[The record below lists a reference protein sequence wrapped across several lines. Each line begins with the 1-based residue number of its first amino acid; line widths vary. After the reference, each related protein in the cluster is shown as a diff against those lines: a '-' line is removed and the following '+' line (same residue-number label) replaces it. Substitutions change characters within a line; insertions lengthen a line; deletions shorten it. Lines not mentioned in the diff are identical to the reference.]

1 MPESSRSIDS
11 GENRLGVPP
20 PIKTEITLR
29 PQIDGSANSRSARSA
44 STYAP
49 SGMSSRASCE
59 LKSQYGHFFR
69 HHGMCTYSDSGGSA
83 LNFGRVSVEA
93 ENATTVAG
101 LSVFMFTKLI
111 QSRDQRSQR
120 LAAMRHGIL
129 QFQRHLRA
137 AHPALRVAKMRVVA
151 KAASAT
157 RLIGNCP
164 PPRSFGN
171 QRLRIVG
178 AAHQYQHAVVMRA
191 PICDAG
197 EGGNQS
203 GIVARV
209 GFRIAG
215 VTRALHARRAGERV
229 DADARIVRQ
238 RRQFRKRA
246 RVACLGK
253 RIFDEGDV
261 RLVGIRDD
269 KVALRHD
276 RNAKRSKQAAEFAE
290 LARIARRENQP
301 SDHVLSAAF
310 CAAISLR
317 IPRSPS
323 ATSASI

>member
-20 PIKTEITLR
+20 PIKTEIALR

-44 STYAP
+44 STYAL
-49 SGMSSRASCE
+49 SGTSSRASCE

-69 HHGMCTYSDSGGSA
+69 HHGMCTYSDSGGSD

-93 ENATTVAG
+93 ENAMTVAD
-101 LSVFMFTKLI
+101 LSAFMLTMLI
-111 QSRDQRSQR
+111 QMCNQRPHC

-129 QFQRHLRA
+129 QFQRHLRP

-151 KAASAT
+151 KTASAT

-191 PICDAG
+191 PIRDPG

-215 VTRALHARRAGERV
+215 VARALHARRPVQRV
-229 DADARIVRQ
+229 DADAGIVCQ

-246 RVACLGK
+246 RVTCLGK
-253 RIFDEGDV
+253 RMFDEGDV
-261 RLVGIRDD
+261 RLVGIGD
-269 KVALRHD
+269 
-276 RNAKRSKQAAEFAE
+276 AK
-290 LARIARRENQP
+290 
-301 SDHVLSAAF
+301 
-310 CAAISLR
+310 
-317 IPRSPS
+317 
-323 ATSASI
+323 